1 MHVAN
6 LGGVVKISLV
16 NRHQYAKFIYI
27 GPNPI
32 DARKPQEVKMPKKGT
47 KNAYK
52 AKIEYR
58 YTVKD
63 VAEAAGMTRNALG
76 VAKAQGKVDP
86 GDFKSMVSF
95 LTRRIIEKRLEGNLF
110 APKGRGARRRGRTG
124 SQVFGRR
131 AKKAIRRR

>member
-1 MHVAN
+1 
-6 LGGVVKISLV
+6 
-16 NRHQYAKFIYI
+16 
-27 GPNPI
+27 
-32 DARKPQEVKMPKKGT
+32 MPKKGS
-47 KNAYK
+47 KPLYRP
-52 AKIEYR
+52 KIEYR

-110 APKGRGARRRGRTG
+110 APTARVARRWGRTG
-124 SQVFGRR
+124 SQVSRKMP
-131 AKKAIRRR
+131 KKAVRRR